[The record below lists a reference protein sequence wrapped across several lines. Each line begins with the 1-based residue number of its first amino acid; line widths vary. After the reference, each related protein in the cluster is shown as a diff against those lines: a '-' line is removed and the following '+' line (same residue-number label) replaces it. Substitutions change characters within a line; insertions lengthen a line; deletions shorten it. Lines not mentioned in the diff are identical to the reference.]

1 MPRDGDWIMQTKA
14 IRFHDYGGAQVLRFE
29 EIERPAPKAGEIL
42 VRVHAVSVNPVDWKI
57 RGGLLRKRFD
67 LPLPVIPGGDLSGEV
82 AAVGAGVADFA
93 VGQPVFALIGLWGAY
108 AEHAAFNAS
117 MAARKPASIDHVH
130 AASVPLTGLTAWQ
143 ALQEHGALRRGQC
156 VFVHAAAGGVGGF
169 AVQLARAAG
178 ADVIASASAKN
189 ADYVRGLGANEVID
203 FRTDSAEPYAG
214 SVDLVI
220 DLLGGETST
229 RSLALLKAGGVLVS
243 VAPPGVTLQEQ
254 AAKLGRRALGMQV
267 RPDGAQLAQIAAL
280 IDAGQVTTTV
290 AAVFPLAEAGA
301 AQELSKLGHTR
312 GKIILKAVA

>member
-117 MAARKPASIDHVH
+117 MAAPKPASIDHIH
-130 AASVPLTGLTAWQ
+130 AASVPLAALTAWQ
-143 ALQEHGALRRGQC
+143 ALHEQGALRRGQR

-178 ADVIASASAKN
+178 ADVIASASAEN
-189 ADYVRGLGANEVID
+189 ADYVRGLGAKEVID
-203 FRTDSAEPYAG
+203 FRTDSAETYAG
-214 SVDLVI
+214 SVDLVF
-220 DLLGGETST
+220 DLVGGGAGT
-229 RSLALLKAGGVLVS
+229 RSLALLKAGGVLVA
-243 VAPPGVTLQEQ
+243 VAPPSGTLHEQ
-254 AAKLGRRALGMQV
+254 AAKLGRRALNLQV

>member
-14 IRFHDYGGAQVLRFE
+14 IRFHDYGGAEVLRFE

-57 RGGLLRKRFD
+57 RDGLVRKRFN

-82 AAVGAGVADFA
+82 AAVGAGVTDFA

-117 MAARKPASIDHVH
+117 MAARKPTSIDHVH

-143 ALQEHGALRRGQC
+143 ALHEHGALRRGQR

-189 ADYVRGLGANEVID
+189 ADYVRGLGAKEVID

-220 DLLGGETST
+220 DMLGGETST
-229 RSLALLKAGGVLVS
+229 RSLVLLKAAGVLVS
-243 VAPPGVTLQEQ
+243 VAPPGAALQEQ
-254 AAKLGRRALGMQV
+254 AAKLGHRALGMQV

-280 IDAGQVTTTV
+280 IDTGQVTTTV

-312 GKIILKAVA
+312 GKIILNATA

>member
-57 RGGLLRKRFD
+57 REGLLRKRFN

-82 AAVGAGVADFA
+82 AAVGAGVTDFA

-189 ADYVRGLGANEVID
+189 ADYVRGLGAKEVID

-243 VAPPGVTLQEQ
+243 VAPPAAALQEQ